1 MGNFVRLNCSN
12 MKSHLW
18 CSVQNGLM
26 ARHGVIEKNKETN
39 MGNCIDESSSR
50 RQLLQWLSA
59 SPLLSLAPGASVF
72 AQERGKRPDP
82 MVWTSNTNLDEL
94 IKNPSEAINVFDF
107 EPVAFKKVPPAHFG
121 YMASGIDDEVT
132 LRANRQSFLKYH
144 LRPRRMRDVSSIDM
158 SVNLFGTKWN
168 TPIIIAPT
176 GGNKAYDPEGEIAVA
191 RAAKAGGYLNI
202 LSSAASSTIEDV
214 IAARQGEVWYQLY
227 ATSSVEVSK
236 QIVRRMERA
245 GVPVLEITVDRN
257 GGRNQETFFKL
268 RKQDPRACVSCHA
281 HGFGTAE
288 ARPNYAGIDMSNVK
302 SMQSSNMTW
311 DFIKHMR
318 DTTKMKIILKGILT
332 HEDAELCLKY
342 GVDGIHV
349 SNHGGRSEDTG
360 RGAIECLPEIA
371 NVVKGRMPILFDS
384 GVRRGSDIFKAL
396 SLGANAVC
404 IGRPYLWGLGAF
416 GQPGVERVMD
426 ILKTE
431 LFGVMQQMGT
441 PSVRDIQKEM
451 VIQA

>member
-1 MGNFVRLNCSN
+1 MND
-12 MKSHLW
+12 
-18 CSVQNGLM
+18 
-26 ARHGVIEKNKETN
+26 TN
-39 MGNCIDESSSR
+39 DKDAQR
-50 RQLLQWLSA
+50 RQLLKWFSA
-59 SPLLSLAPGASVF
+59 SPLLCAAPVSEVW
-72 AQERGKRPDP
+72 AQDKGRRPDP
-82 MVWTSNTNLDEL
+82 MLWTSNTNVDDL
-94 IKNPSEAINVFDF
+94 IKNPSEAVNVFDF

-121 YMASGIDDEVT
+121 YMASGVDDEVT
-132 LRANRQSFLKYH
+132 LRANRQSFLKYQ

-158 SVNLFGTKWN
+158 SVNLFGTQWK

-202 LSSAASSTIEDV
+202 LSSAASSSIEDV

-227 ATSSVEVSK
+227 ATSSVDVSK
-236 QIVRRMERA
+236 QIVRRMEKA

-268 RKQDPRACVSCHA
+268 RKQDPRACVSCHV

-318 DTTKMKIILKGILT
+318 DATKMKIVLKGILT
-332 HEDAELCLKY
+332 QEDAELCLKY

-349 SNHGGRSEDTG
+349 SNHGGRSEDGG

-371 NVVKGRMPILFDS
+371 KAVNARVPILFDS
-384 GVRRGSDIFKAL
+384 GIRRGSDIFKAL
-396 SLGANAVC
+396 SMGASAVC
-404 IGRPYLWGLGAF
+404 VGRPYLWGLGAF

-426 ILKTE
+426 ILRTE
-431 LFGVMQQMGT
+431 LYGVMQQMGA
-441 PSVRDIQKEM
+441 PNVAAIKKEM